1 MSDFSTITVDQLIS
15 DFEDC
20 FDWDDRFRYVIE
32 LGKMLPPLDAS
43 FKTEE
48 NRILGC
54 QSDAWMVAEVRQED
68 EFKLYFFA
76 DSDTFIVKGLI
87 AVVVV
92 AYSGKTP
99 TEILAFDIDAL
110 FEQLDLKK
118 HLSPVRGNGLLAMV
132 KKIKALAA
140 EHANVQ

>member
-1 MSDFSTITVDQLIS
+1 MSDFSSITVEQLIS
-15 DFEDC
+15 DFEEC
-20 FDWDDRFRYVIE
+20 FDWDDRFRYVID
-32 LGKMLPPLDAS
+32 LGKKLPPLDTS
-43 FKTEE
+43 VKTEE

-54 QSDAWMVAEVRQED
+54 QSDAWMVAEVRE
-68 EFKLYFFA
+68 EGGRRLYFAA

-99 TEILAFDIDAL
+99 SEILAFDIDAL
-110 FEQLDLKK
+110 FDQLDLKK
-118 HLSPVRGNGLLAMV
+118 HLSPVRGNGLVAMV

-140 EHANVQ
+140 EYSDAE